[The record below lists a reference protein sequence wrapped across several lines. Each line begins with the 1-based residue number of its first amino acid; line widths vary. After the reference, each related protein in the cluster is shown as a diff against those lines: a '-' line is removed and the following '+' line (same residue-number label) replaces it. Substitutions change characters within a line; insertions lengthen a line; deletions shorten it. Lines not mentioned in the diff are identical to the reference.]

1 MKKIV
6 HFAGTLKKE
15 DGVTSIILA
24 LIREAKKVDIESI
37 IITGFAED
45 ESITSAPI
53 VQIPSI
59 TFPLYKEYKI
69 TLPGINSFAKKLD
82 EFKPDIIH
90 IHSPDIIAWIA
101 LRYAKSRN
109 IPIVATYHT
118 NFDKYLGYYH
128 LSLLK
133 PLVWYLLI
141 KLYKKMKLVTT
152 PSQTVSD
159 ELIKRGIP
167 SKNIITIPWG
177 VDRSRF
183 SNSFKS
189 ESWRKNITN
198 GKNKTILLYVGRL
211 TWEKDFKTL
220 IEIYNLLRNKRNDFT
235 MVIAGDGPIRK
246 ELEKS
251 MPEVKFLGYI
261 NGKEL
266 STVYASCDILFFPSS
281 TETFGNVSME
291 AISSGIIPILANTG
305 GIKTLIENE
314 KIGLICESKNPQDF
328 FVKIDKLLDNKELQK
343 IMRVNGSNFIKNFT
357 WDKVFNQILQVYM
370 KSMFNKNL

>member
-6 HFAGTLKKE
+6 HFAGTFKKE
-15 DGVTSIILA
+15 DGVTSVILA
-24 LIREAKKVDIESI
+24 LIREAQKVDIESI
-37 IITGFAED
+37 IITGSAED

-53 VQIPSI
+53 IQIPSI

-90 IHSPDIIAWIA
+90 IHSPDTIAWIA

-109 IPIVATYHT
+109 IPIIATYHT
-118 NFDKYLGYYH
+118 NFDKYLEYYH

-133 PLVWYLLI
+133 PLVWFILI

-152 PSQTVSD
+152 PSETVSD

-177 VDRSRF
+177 VESSRF
-183 SNSFKS
+183 SSSFRKD
-189 ESWRKNITN
+189 SWRKNITK
-198 GKNKTILLYVGRL
+198 GKDKTILLYAGRL
-211 TWEKDFKTL
+211 TWEKDLKTL
-220 IEIYNLLRNKRNDFT
+220 IETYNLLKSKRDDFV
-235 MVIAGDGPIRK
+235 MVMAGDGPIRK
-246 ELEKS
+246 ELETL
-251 MPEVKFLGYI
+251 MPEVKFLGHI

-266 STVYASCDILFFPSS
+266 SLVYASCDILFFPSS
-281 TETFGNVSME
+281 TEVFANVPLE
-291 AISSGIIPILANTG
+291 AMSSGLIPVLANTG
-305 GIKTLIENE
+305 GIKTLIENK
-314 KIGLICESKNPQDF
+314 KIGLLCEPKNSQDF
-328 FVKIDKLLDNKELQK
+328 FVNIDKLLDDKELQK
-343 IMRVNGSNFIKNFT
+343 TMHLNSLEFIKNFT
-357 WDKVFNQILQVYM
+357 WDKVFNEILQVYM